1 MSPHDMEMRA
11 GASIHWLRLAVTW
24 VIMNAATPGSRTLF
38 TITVNSRAP
47 SLSAPAD
54 NDISRSL
61 ELFLLHGPEYH
72 FFTLLEIYWR
82 LLRSS
87 SDSEVVSLPDLSSG
101 LGW

>member
-1 MSPHDMEMRA
+1 VGPHDMEMRA
-11 GASIHWLRLAVTW
+11 GASIHWLRLTVTW

-38 TITVNSRAP
+38 TITVNTVEHQACLHP
-47 SLSAPAD
+47 LMMISLD
-54 NDISRSL
+54 
-61 ELFLLHGPEYH
+61 LFLLLGPEYH